1 MSKDIIGGDSFVKK
15 NKKIEPEIKSQTRFF
30 FYALAPDDASA
41 SPP

>member
-15 NKKIEPEIKSQTRFF
+15 IEPEIKSQTRF

-41 SPP
+41 SPL

>member
-15 NKKIEPEIKSQTRFF
+15 IEPEIKSQTRFFF